1 MITIKNILLQSYKY
15 IILLTLL
22 LSCGFS
28 QSNSIITIN
37 GTGTNST
44 SAHITLPTNTYL
56 CPDDYI
62 VQNGATLTIWDT
74 DAICGCENGGI
85 IYNTETGKF
94 NFCENGIWVE
104 K

>member
-1 MITIKNILLQSYKY
+1 MNFYKY
-15 IILLTLL
+15 IIVLILL

-28 QSNSIITIN
+28 QSNSSITIK
-37 GTGTNST
+37 GTGTSST

-56 CPDDYI
+56 CPSEYI

-74 DAICGCENGGI
+74 DAICGCENGSI
-85 IYNTETGKF
+85 IYNTNTGKF
-94 NFCENGIWVE
+94 NFCEDGIWVE

>member
-1 MITIKNILLQSYKY
+1 MKSYKY
-15 IILLTLL
+15 LTALILL

-28 QSNSIITIN
+28 QGNSSITIE

-44 SAHITLPTNTYL
+44 SAHYTITTNAYL
-56 CPDDYI
+56 CPNEYI
-62 VQNGATLTIWDT
+62 VQNGATLTIWDGV
-74 DAICGCENGGI
+74 AICGCRNGSI

-94 NFCENGIWVE
+94 NFCENGVWVE

>member
-1 MITIKNILLQSYKY
+1 MKYYKY
-15 IILLTLL
+15 IFALILL

-28 QSNSIITIN
+28 QVNSIITIK
-37 GTGTNST
+37 GTGTSST

-56 CPDDYI
+56 CPNEYI
-62 VQNGATLTIWDT
+62 VQNGATLTIWDAS
-74 DAICGCENGGI
+74 AICGCTNGSI

-104 K
+104 KWLLNVDT